1 MYLNAWLAWSPEIV
15 LTLAWAGML
24 VCGALWPRTHPYMR
38 HATLAAL
45 LIALGLAGLVA
56 ANAHSLYGLYF
67 SEAAKLDSVTTFGRL
82 LFGSAGVLVVLASW
96 DVHGEENSVEFFGLF
111 VLSLLGEVV
120 IVSGQNLLML
130 FLGIELLALPT
141 YALIAIHKTRTR
153 AIAAGLKYFL
163 LGMFASVVM
172 LYGMAL
178 LYGSL
183 GTISYVHALFPDPS
197 HLSAARLGVLQFA
210 FFFLILGLGFKVTA
224 FPFHFWSPD
233 VYAGGSTQ
241 VVAYI
246 STVPKV
252 AIMLAIFRILGPA
265 FSTGYPIAKWFLIA
279 IAVLSMVYGN
289 IVALMQDDVRRMLA
303 YSGVANTGY
312 MLIAII
318 AGGADSQA
326 ALLFFLVVYTFGN
339 LGAFFVVLGM
349 GEDRHITIGDFDG
362 LARRYPVLALAMGC
376 FLFSLA
382 GTPPL
387 AGFFG
392 KFALFKS
399 AVAHGLPLLA
409 LVGLVTTVISVGYYL
424 KIASNM
430 YGDLV
435 QRDLPEGRA
444 IERIPVPLRIALAL
458 AVTATLVTGVLGIPL
473 FLGAL

>member
-1 MYLNAWLAWSPEIV
+1 
-15 LTLAWAGML
+15 ML
-24 VCGALWPRTHPYMR
+24 VCGALWKRTHAYMR
-38 HATLAAL
+38 HATLVAL
-45 LIALGLAGLVA
+45 LVAMGLAVLVA
-56 ANAHSLYGLYF
+56 TDSHALYGLYF
-67 SEAAKLDSVTTFGRL
+67 SGAAKLDAITTFGRL
-82 LFGSAGVLVVLASW
+82 LFGAAGVLVVLASW
-96 DVHGEENSVEFFGLF
+96 DVHSEENAVEFFGLF

-120 IVSGQNLLML
+120 IVSGQNMLML

-141 YALIAIHKTRTR
+141 YALIAIHKTRDR

-172 LYGMAL
+172 LYGIAL

-183 GTISYVHALFPDPS
+183 GTISYIHPLFPDPS
-197 HLSAARLGVLQFA
+197 TLSAARLGVLQFA

-241 VVAYI
+241 VVAYV

-252 AIMLAIFRILGPA
+252 AIMLAIFRILGPSFTA
-265 FSTGYPIAKWFLIA
+265 GYPVAKWFLIA
-279 IAVLSMVYGN
+279 LAVGSMVYGN
-289 IVALMQDDVRRMLA
+289 VVALMQDDVRRMLA

-339 LGAFFVVLGM
+339 LGAFFVVLAM
-349 GEDRHITIGDFDG
+349 GEDRHISIGDFDG
-362 LARRYPVLALAMGC
+362 LARRSPLLALAMAC

-399 AVAHGLPLLA
+399 AVAHGLPALA
-409 LVGLVTTVISVGYYL
+409 LVGLVMTVVSVGYYL

-435 QRDLPEGRA
+435 VNDLPEGRA
-444 IERIPVPLRIALAL
+444 IERIPVALRIAIAL
-458 AVTATLVTGVLGIPL
+458 AVAATLVVGIFGIPL
-473 FLGAL
+473 FLGSL

>member
-1 MYLNAWLAWSPEIV
+1 MF
-15 LTLAWAGML
+15 
-24 VCGALWPRTHPYMR
+24 VCGALWKRTHAYMR
-38 HATLAAL
+38 HATLVAL
-45 LIALGLAGLVA
+45 LIALGLSGLVA
-56 ANAHSLYGLYF
+56 VNGHALYGLYF
-67 SEAAKLDSVTTFGRL
+67 ADAVRLDAITTFGRL
-82 LFGSAGVLVVLASW
+82 LFGAAGILVVLASW
-96 DVHGEENSVEFFGLF
+96 DSHGEENAVEFFGLF
-111 VLSLLGEVV
+111 VLSLLGEIV
-120 IVSGQNLLML
+120 IVSGQNMLML

-141 YALIAIHKTRTR
+141 YALVAIHKTRDR

-172 LYGMAL
+172 LYGIAL
-178 LYGSL
+178 MYGSL
-183 GTISYVHALFPDPS
+183 GTISYVHALFPDPAT
-197 HLSAARLGVLQFA
+197 LTAGRMGVLQFA

-241 VVAYI
+241 VVAYV

-252 AIMLAIFRILGPA
+252 AIMLAIFRILGPSFTA
-265 FSTGYPIAKWFLIA
+265 GYPVARWFLIA
-279 IAVLSMVYGN
+279 IAVGSMVYGN
-289 IVALMQDDVRRMLA
+289 VVALMQDDVRRMLA

-349 GEDRHITIGDFDG
+349 GEDRHITMGDFDG
-362 LARRYPVLALAMGC
+362 LARRYPLLAFAMAI

-392 KFALFKS
+392 KFALFKA
-399 AVAHGLPLLA
+399 AVAHGLPILA

-435 QRDLPEGRA
+435 ARDLPDGRA
-444 IERIPVPLRIALAL
+444 IAGVPVPLRIALVL
-458 AVTATLVTGVLGIPL
+458 AVAATLVAGVLGIPL

>member
-1 MYLNAWLAWSPEIV
+1 
-15 LTLAWAGML
+15 ML
-24 VCGALWPRTHPYMR
+24 VCGAVWKRTHAYMR
-38 HATLAAL
+38 HATLVAL
-45 LIALGLAGLVA
+45 LVAMGLAVLVA
-56 ANAHSLYGLYF
+56 TDSHALYGLYF
-67 SEAAKLDSVTTFGRL
+67 SGAAKLDAITTFGRL
-82 LFGSAGVLVVLASW
+82 LFGAAGVLVVLASW
-96 DVHGEENSVEFFGLF
+96 DVHSEENAVEFFGLF

-120 IVSGQNLLML
+120 IVSGQNMLML

-141 YALIAIHKTRTR
+141 YALIAIHKTRDR

-172 LYGMAL
+172 LYGIAL

-183 GTISYVHALFPDPS
+183 GTISYIHPLFPDPS
-197 HLSAARLGVLQFA
+197 TLSAARLGVLQFA

-241 VVAYI
+241 VVAYV

-252 AIMLAIFRILGPA
+252 AIMLAIFRILGPSFTA
-265 FSTGYPIAKWFLIA
+265 GYPVAKWFLIA
-279 IAVLSMVYGN
+279 LAVGSMVYGN
-289 IVALMQDDVRRMLA
+289 VVALMQDDVRRMLA

-339 LGAFFVVLGM
+339 LGAFFVVLAM
-349 GEDRHITIGDFDG
+349 GEDRHISIGDFDG
-362 LARRYPVLALAMGC
+362 LARRSPLLALAMAC

-399 AVAHGLPLLA
+399 AVAHGLPALA
-409 LVGLVTTVISVGYYL
+409 LVGLVMTVVSVGYYL

-435 QRDLPEGRA
+435 VNDLPEGRA
-444 IERIPVPLRIALAL
+444 IERIPVALRIAIAL
-458 AVTATLVTGVLGIPL
+458 AVAATLVVGIFGIPL
-473 FLGAL
+473 FLGSL

>member
-1 MYLNAWLAWSPEIV
+1 MF
-15 LTLAWAGML
+15 
-24 VCGALWPRTHPYMR
+24 VCGALWKRTHAYMR
-38 HATLAAL
+38 HATLVAL
-45 LIALGLAGLVA
+45 LVAMGLSGLVA
-56 ANAHSLYGLYF
+56 ANGHALYGLYF
-67 SEAAKLDSVTTFGRL
+67 ADAVRLDAITTFGRL
-82 LFGSAGVLVVLASW
+82 LFGAAGVLVVLASW
-96 DVHGEENSVEFFGLF
+96 DGHGEENAVEFFGLF

-120 IVSGQNLLML
+120 IVSGQNMLML

-141 YALIAIHKTRTR
+141 YALVAIHKTRDR

-172 LYGMAL
+172 LYGIAL

-183 GTISYVHALFPDPS
+183 GTISYVHALFPDRAT
-197 HLSAARLGVLQFA
+197 LTAGRMGVLQFA

-241 VVAYI
+241 VIAYV

-252 AIMLAIFRILGPA
+252 AIMLAIFRILGPGFA
-265 FSTGYPIAKWFLIA
+265 AGYPVAKWFLIA
-279 IAVLSMVYGN
+279 IAVGSMVYGN
-289 IVALMQDDVRRMLA
+289 VVALMQDDVRRMLA

-318 AGGADSQA
+318 SGGADSQA

-362 LARRYPVLALAMGC
+362 LARRNPLLALAMAC

-392 KFALFKS
+392 KFALFKA
-399 AVAHGLPLLA
+399 AVIHGLPVLA

-435 QRDLPEGRA
+435 ARDLPDGRS
-444 IERIPVPLRIALAL
+444 IDRVPVPLRIALVL
-458 AVTATLVTGVLGIPL
+458 AVAATLVVGIAGIPL
-473 FLGAL
+473 FLGSL

>member
-1 MYLNAWLAWSPEIV
+1 MF
-15 LTLAWAGML
+15 
-24 VCGALWPRTHPYMR
+24 VCGALWKRTHAYMR
-38 HATLAAL
+38 HVTLVAL
-45 LIALGLAGLVA
+45 LVALGLSGIVA
-56 ANAHSLYGLYF
+56 ANGHALYGLYF
-67 SEAAKLDSVTTFGRL
+67 ADAVRLDAITTFGRM
-82 LFGSAGVLVVLASW
+82 LFGAAGVLVVLASW
-96 DVHGEENSVEFFGLF
+96 DGHAEENAVEFFGLF

-120 IVSGQNLLML
+120 IVSGQNMLML

-141 YALIAIHKTRTR
+141 YALVAIHKTRDR
-153 AIAAGLKYFL
+153 AISAGLKYFL

-172 LYGMAL
+172 LYGIAL
-178 LYGSL
+178 LYGSV
-183 GTISYVHALFPDPS
+183 GTISYVHALFPDPAT
-197 HLSAARLGVLQFA
+197 LSAGRMGVLQFA

-241 VVAYI
+241 VIAYV

-252 AIMLAIFRILGPA
+252 AIMLAIFRILGPSFTA
-265 FSTGYPIAKWFLIA
+265 GYPVAKWFLIA
-279 IAVLSMVYGN
+279 ISVGSMVYGN
-289 IVALMQDDVRRMLA
+289 VVALMQDDVRRMLA

-312 MLIAII
+312 MLVAIV

-349 GEDRHITIGDFDG
+349 GEDRHITIADFDG
-362 LARRYPVLALAMGC
+362 LARRYPLLALAMAT

-392 KFALFKS
+392 KFALFRA
-399 AVAHGLPLLA
+399 AVDHGLPVLA
-409 LVGLVTTVISVGYYL
+409 LVGLVTTVVSVGYYL

-435 QRDLPEGRA
+435 SRDLPEGRA
-444 IERIPVPLRIALAL
+444 IQRVPVPLRIALVL
-458 AVTATLVTGVLGIPL
+458 AVAATLVAGVAGIPL
-473 FLGAL
+473 FLGSL

>member
-1 MYLNAWLAWSPEIV
+1 
-15 LTLAWAGML
+15 ML
-24 VCGALWPRTHPYMR
+24 VCGAIWKRTHAYMR
-38 HATLAAL
+38 HATLVAL
-45 LIALGLAGLVA
+45 LVAMGLAVLVA
-56 ANAHSLYGLYF
+56 TDSHALYGLYF
-67 SEAAKLDSVTTFGRL
+67 SGAAKLDAITTFGRL
-82 LFGSAGVLVVLASW
+82 LFGAAGVLVVLASW
-96 DVHGEENSVEFFGLF
+96 DVHSEENAVEFFALF

-120 IVSGQNLLML
+120 IVSGQNMLML

-141 YALIAIHKTRTR
+141 YALIAIHKTRDR

-172 LYGMAL
+172 LYGIAL

-183 GTISYVHALFPDPS
+183 GTISYIHPLFPDPS
-197 HLSAARLGVLQFA
+197 TLSAARLGVLQFA

-241 VVAYI
+241 VVAYV

-252 AIMLAIFRILGPA
+252 AIMLAIFRILGPSFTA
-265 FSTGYPIAKWFLIA
+265 GYPVAKWFLIA
-279 IAVLSMVYGN
+279 LAVGSMVYGN
-289 IVALMQDDVRRMLA
+289 VVALMQDDVRRMLA

-349 GEDRHITIGDFDG
+349 GEDRHISIGDFDG
-362 LARRYPVLALAMGC
+362 LARRYPLLALAMAC

-399 AVAHGLPLLA
+399 AVAHGLPALA
-409 LVGLVTTVISVGYYL
+409 LVGLVMTVVSVGYYL

-435 QRDLPEGRA
+435 VNDLPEGRP
-444 IERIPVPLRIALAL
+444 IERIPVALRIAIAL
-458 AVTATLVTGVLGIPL
+458 AVAATLVVGIFGIPL
-473 FLGAL
+473 FLGSL

>member
-1 MYLNAWLAWSPEIV
+1 MF
-15 LTLAWAGML
+15 
-24 VCGALWPRTHPYMR
+24 VCGAVWKRTHAYMR
-38 HATLAAL
+38 HATLVAL
-45 LIALGLAGLVA
+45 LIALGLSGLVA
-56 ANAHSLYGLYF
+56 ADSHALYGLYF
-67 SEAAKLDSVTTFGRL
+67 FNAVRLDAITTFGRL
-82 LFGSAGVLVVLASW
+82 LFGAAGVLVVLASW
-96 DVHGEENSVEFFGLF
+96 DSHAEENAVEFFGLF

-120 IVSGQNLLML
+120 IVSGQNMLML

-141 YALIAIHKTRTR
+141 YALVAIHKTRDR

-172 LYGMAL
+172 LYGIAL

-183 GTISYVHALFPDPS
+183 GTISYVHALFPDPAT
-197 HLSAARLGVLQFA
+197 LTAGRMGVLQFA

-241 VVAYI
+241 VVAYV

-252 AIMLAIFRILGPA
+252 AIMLAIFRILGPT
-265 FSTGYPIAKWFLIA
+265 FTTGYPVAKWFLIA
-279 IAVLSMVYGN
+279 IAVGSMVYGN
-289 IVALMQDDVRRMLA
+289 VVALMQDDVRRMLA

-349 GEDRHITIGDFDG
+349 GEDRHITMNDFDG
-362 LARRYPVLALAMGC
+362 LARRYPLLALAMAC

-392 KFALFKS
+392 KFALFKA
-399 AVAHGLPLLA
+399 AVAHGLPVLA
-409 LVGLVTTVISVGYYL
+409 LVGLVTTVVSVGYYL

-435 QRDLPEGRA
+435 SRDLPEGRA
-444 IERIPVPLRIALAL
+444 IARVPVPLRIALVL
-458 AVTATLVTGVLGIPL
+458 AVTATLVAGVLGLPL
-473 FLGAL
+473 FLGSL

>member
-1 MYLNAWLAWSPEIV
+1 MF
-15 LTLAWAGML
+15 
-24 VCGALWPRTHPYMR
+24 VCGAVWKRTHAYMR
-38 HATLAAL
+38 HATLVAL
-45 LIALGLAGLVA
+45 LIALGLSGLVA
-56 ANAHSLYGLYF
+56 ADSHALYGLYF
-67 SEAAKLDSVTTFGRL
+67 FNAVRLDAITTFGRL
-82 LFGSAGVLVVLASW
+82 LFGAAGVLVVLASW
-96 DVHGEENSVEFFGLF
+96 DSHAEENAVEFFGLF

-120 IVSGQNLLML
+120 IVSGQNMLML

-141 YALIAIHKTRTR
+141 YALVAIHKTRDR

-172 LYGMAL
+172 LYGIAL

-183 GTISYVHALFPDPS
+183 GTISYVHALFPDPAT
-197 HLSAARLGVLQFA
+197 LTAGRMGVLQFA

-241 VVAYI
+241 VVAYV

-252 AIMLAIFRILGPA
+252 AIMLAIFRILGPTFTA
-265 FSTGYPIAKWFLIA
+265 GYPVAKWFLIA
-279 IAVLSMVYGN
+279 IAVGSMVYGN
-289 IVALMQDDVRRMLA
+289 VVALMQDDVRRMLA

-349 GEDRHITIGDFDG
+349 GEDRHITMNDFDG
-362 LARRYPVLALAMGC
+362 LARRYPLLALAMAC

-392 KFALFKS
+392 KFALFKA
-399 AVAHGLPLLA
+399 AVAHGLPVLA
-409 LVGLVTTVISVGYYL
+409 LVGLVTTVVSVGYYL

-435 QRDLPEGRA
+435 SRDLPEGRA
-444 IERIPVPLRIALAL
+444 IARVPVPLRIALVL
-458 AVTATLVTGVLGIPL
+458 AVTATLVAGVLGLPL
-473 FLGAL
+473 FLGSL